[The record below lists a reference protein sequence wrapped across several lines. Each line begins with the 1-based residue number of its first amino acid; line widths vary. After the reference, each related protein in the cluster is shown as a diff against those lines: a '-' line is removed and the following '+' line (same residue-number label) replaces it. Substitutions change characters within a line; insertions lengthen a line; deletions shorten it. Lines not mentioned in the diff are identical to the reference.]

1 MKPFLLVLSSPSGGG
16 KSTIARHLLQGRD
29 DLGYSISAT
38 TRPRR
43 EHEVEGRD
51 YFFLSRKEFVRRRD
65 AGEFVEWATYS
76 GHLYGTL
83 RSELERIFT
92 EGRHAVLDIEVE
104 GARQV
109 RKQFPN
115 AVHLFVLP
123 PTGAA
128 LGQRLRERRTEAPA
142 VLRSRLER
150 AAEELTAVEQYD
162 YVVEND
168 DLAGAV
174 EHVAAV
180 IDAEAHRVSRQADLP
195 ARIEQLRRE
204 VAAEVARI
212 PEG

>member
-1 MKPFLLVLSSPSGGG
+1 MRPFLLVLSSPSGGG
-16 KSTIARHLLQGRD
+16 KSTIAHHLLQGRD
-29 DLGYSISAT
+29 DLDYSVSAT

-43 EHEVEGRD
+43 GHEVDGRD
-51 YFFLSRKEFVRRRD
+51 YFFLTRDEFVRRRD

-76 GHLYGTL
+76 GHFYGTL

-92 EGRHAVLDIEVE
+92 QGRHAVLDIEVE

-142 VLRSRLER
+142 VLRARLER

-168 DLAGAV
+168 DLASAV

-180 IDAEAHRVSRQADLP
+180 IDAEAHRVDRQTDLP
-195 ARIEQLRRE
+195 ARVEQLRRE
-204 VAAEVARI
+204 VAAEVGRI